1 MAAPASSIQE
11 YFATLDQRF
20 VSAAAKGVK
29 ATFQFELSGP
39 NGGVWSLD
47 VNDGAYTLHNNAA
60 EKPTVTYQM
69 DADEYLK
76 MANGDLDG
84 TKAYMMRKL
93 KVKGNVLMAQKF
105 KGIIPPA
112 NAK

>member
-1 MAAPASSIQE
+1 MASPAASLEE
-11 YFATLDQRF
+11 YFQTLDQRF
-20 VSAAAKGVK
+20 VPTAAKGVK
-29 ATFQFELSGP
+29 ATFQIELSGAK
-39 NGGVWSLD
+39 GGTWVID
-47 VNDGAYTLHNNAA
+47 VNDGAFTLLTAA
-60 EKPTVTYQM
+60 VEKPTVIYQM

-112 NAK
+112 K

>member
-1 MAAPASSIQE
+1 MPAPAATLQE

-20 VSAAAKGVK
+20 VSSAAKGVK
-29 ATFQFELSGP
+29 ATFQIELSGP
-39 NGGVWSLD
+39 NGGTWVVD
-47 VNDGAYTLHNNAA
+47 VNDGAYTLLTAPV

-76 MANGDLDG
+76 MSNGDLDG

-93 KVKGNVLMAQKF
+93 KVKGNLLMAQKF
-105 KGIIPPA
+105 KGILPPA
-112 NAK
+112 K

>member
-1 MAAPASSIQE
+1 MANPAASIEE
-11 YFATLDQRF
+11 YFQTLDQRF

-29 ATFQFELSGP
+29 ATYQIELSGEK
-39 NGGVWSLD
+39 GGTWVVD
-47 VNDGAYTLHNNAA
+47 VNDGAYTLLTSAI
-60 EKPTVTYQM
+60 EKPTVTYVM

-76 MANGDLDG
+76 MANGELDG

-112 NAK
+112 K

>member
-1 MAAPASSIQE
+1 MAEPATSIQN

-20 VSAAAKGVK
+20 VASAAKGVK
-29 ATFQFELSGP
+29 ATYQIELSGP
-39 NGGVWSLD
+39 NGGTWVVD
-47 VNDGAYTLHNNAA
+47 VNDGAYTLHTAPV

-69 DADEYLK
+69 DAGDYLN

-84 TKAYMMRKL
+84 TKAYMLRKL
-93 KVKGNVLMAQKF
+93 KVKGNLLMAQKF

-112 NAK
+112 K

>member
-1 MAAPASSIQE
+1 MAAPAASIEE
-11 YFATLDQRF
+11 YFQTLDQRF
-20 VSAAAKGVK
+20 VAAAAKGVK
-29 ATFQFELSGP
+29 ATFQIELSGSKA
-39 NGGVWSLD
+39 GTWVVD
-47 VNDGAYTLHNNAA
+47 VNDGAFTLLTAPV

-69 DADEYLK
+69 DSDEYLK

-112 NAK
+112 K